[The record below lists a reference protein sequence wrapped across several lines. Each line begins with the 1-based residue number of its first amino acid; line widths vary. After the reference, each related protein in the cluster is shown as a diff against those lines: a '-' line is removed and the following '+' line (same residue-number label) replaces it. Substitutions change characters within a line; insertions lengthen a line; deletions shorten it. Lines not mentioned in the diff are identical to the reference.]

1 MTGRSETALCRDWET
16 SKLDKTIEKLERY
29 AEFLEGKSKKKKTA
43 QAGSKEIL

>member
-1 MTGRSETALCRDWET
+1 MLADQTAIRDET

-29 AEFLEGKSKKKKTA
+29 AEFLEEKVKEKTA